1 MQLSKQSVVSALLIC
16 GVALSMGTSATVFA
30 STDTGVAAANSSSVA
45 NSDAS
50 ETGSDEANVITQDSG
65 ANADSSKTEAV
76 TATKVP
82 LTPAEAEQAVK
93 QVIEIH
99 QVTPIEGAADKE
111 LANTLNAGVNGST
124 WKIYDVTPRFDEL
137 VKAQKADT
145 KDTDALAQIQLTLSA
160 EAGKADGYQIVTSG
174 VTKTVN
180 GEPGVLDVQVTVP
193 AHSYKAY
200 TFVNTSA
207 PSRVDQA
214 ASFTL
219 ILPVADDDGNFPAKQ
234 VIEPKSG
241 VTPKPVTTTKLQQ
254 TGHTLNEGTTVA
266 GMSLAA
272 LGAIGAGVV
281 AKKRKNE

>member
-16 GVALSMGTSATVFA
+16 GVALSMGSSATVFA
-30 STDTGVAAANSSSVA
+30 STDTGVAAASSSSVV

-50 ETGSDEANVITQDSG
+50 ETGSDEANVITQDSES
-65 ANADSSKTEAV
+65 NADSSKAEAV
-76 TATKVP
+76 TTTKVP
-82 LTPAEAEQAVK
+82 LTPAKAEQAVK

-99 QVTPIEGAADKE
+99 QVTPIEGAADKG
-111 LANTLNAGVNGST
+111 LASTLNAGVNGST
-124 WKIYDVTPRFDEL
+124 WKVYDVTPRFDEL

-145 KDTDALAQIQLTLSA
+145 IDTDAMAQIQLTLSA

-219 ILPVADDDGNFPAKQ
+219 ILPVADDDGNFPTKQ

-254 TGHTLNEGTTVA
+254 TGHTLNEGTTAA

-281 AKKRKNE
+281 VKKRKAE

>member
-16 GVALSMGTSATVFA
+16 GVALSMGSSATVFA
-30 STDTGVAAANSSSVA
+30 STDTGVVASSSSVA
-45 NSDAS
+45 KSDAS
-50 ETGSDEANVITQDSG
+50 EAGSDEANVITQDSES
-65 ANADSSKTEAV
+65 NVNSSKTEAV

-82 LTPAEAEQAVK
+82 LTPTEAEQAVK

-111 LANTLNAGVNGST
+111 LARTLNAGVNGST
-124 WKIYDVTPRFDEL
+124 WKVYDVTPRFDEL

-145 KDTDALAQIQLTLSA
+145 KDTDAMAQIQLTLSA

-200 TFVNTSA
+200 TFVNTTA

-234 VIEPKSG
+234 LIQPKSG
-241 VTPKPVTTTKLQQ
+241 VTPKAVTTTKLQQ
-254 TGHTLNEGTTVA
+254 TGHTLDEGTTAA

-281 AKKRKNE
+281 VKKRKTE

>member
-16 GVALSMGTSATVFA
+16 GVALSMGSSATVFA
-30 STDTGVAAANSSSVA
+30 STDTGVAAASSSNVA
-45 NSDAS
+45 KSDAS
-50 ETGSDEANVITQDSG
+50 ETGSDEANVITQDSESN
-65 ANADSSKTEAV
+65 ANSSKTDAV
-76 TATKVP
+76 AATKVP
-82 LTPAEAEQAVK
+82 LTPVEAEQAVK

-99 QVTPIEGAADKE
+99 QVTPIEGAADKD

-124 WKIYDVTPRFDEL
+124 WKVYDVTPRFDEL

-145 KDTDALAQIQLTLSA
+145 KDTDAMAQIQLTLSA

-219 ILPVADDDGNFPAKQ
+219 ILPVADDDGTFPSKQ

-254 TGHTLNEGTTVA
+254 TGHTLNEGTTAA

-281 AKKRKNE
+281 VKKHKTE

>member
-16 GVALSMGTSATVFA
+16 GVALSMGSSATVFA
-30 STDTGVAAANSSSVA
+30 STDTGIAAASSSSVA
-45 NSDAS
+45 KSEAS
-50 ETGSDEANVITQDSG
+50 ESGSDEANVITQDSESN
-65 ANADSSKTEAV
+65 ANSSTTEAV

-111 LANTLNAGVNGST
+111 LASTLNAGVNGST
-124 WKIYDVTPRFDEL
+124 WKVYDVTPRFDEL

-174 VTKTVN
+174 MTKTVN

-234 VIEPKSG
+234 VIQPKSG

-254 TGHTLNEGTTVA
+254 TGHTLNEGTTAA

-281 AKKRKNE
+281 VKKRKTE